1 MLLNNIM
8 KSNYA
13 YITHFKENEEGNQLY
28 IIEEEGHAMVRVYD
42 YNDEPDVIFI
52 DSLSTEEKFRNLGIA
67 TELLDICEYVASCQ
81 NADQIVLWVK
91 KDSWV
96 HDWYK
101 RRGYIDTADCTIEEN
116 CTWMAK
122 QVPKNLEEPKL
133 FNSKKIFNKLK
144 FIFKKL
150 IL

>member
-1 MLLNNIM
+1 M

-13 YITHFKENEEGNQLY
+13 YISHFKENEIGTQLY
-28 IIEEEGHAMVRVYD
+28 FIEEGGRAMVRLYE
-42 YNDEPDVIFI
+42 YYEEPDIIFI
-52 DSLSTEEKFRNLGIA
+52 DSLSTEKNFRNLGLA
-67 TELLDICEYVASCQ
+67 TELLDICEYIASCQ
-81 NADQIVLWVK
+81 NANKTVLWVK
-91 KDSWV
+91 KDSWM

-116 CTWMAK
+116 SIWMERE
-122 QVPKNLEEPKL
+122 VPKNLEEPKL